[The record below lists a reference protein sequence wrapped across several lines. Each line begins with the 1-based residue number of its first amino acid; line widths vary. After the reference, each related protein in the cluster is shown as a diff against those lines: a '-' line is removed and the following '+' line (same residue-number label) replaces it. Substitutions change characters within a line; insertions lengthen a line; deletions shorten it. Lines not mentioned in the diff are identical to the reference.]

1 MQTKLTLRIDE
12 GLIAKGKREA
22 AKRGMSLSQL
32 VAELLKVISDPEENW
47 ESELTPRRR
56 SLMGVLEGEYTQKFD
71 EEIREEYISYL
82 EDKYR

>member
-12 GLIAKGKREA
+12 RLIAKGKREA

-32 VAELLKVISDPEENW
+32 ISELLKVISDPEENW
-47 ESELTPRRR
+47 ESELTPWTR
-56 SLMGVLEGEYTQKFD
+56 SLMGVLEGEYTQKSD